1 MQHLNARIC
10 EAGGARFWFHAL
22 RKCFITV
29 AGDELELPGNLTR
42 RLVNSARPR
51 DVTGG
56 HAADW
61 TMEQLRQGAQR
72 IADRIDELA
81 GACTYRPP

>member
-1 MQHLNARIC
+1 MAEH
-10 EAGGARFWFHAL
+10 
-22 RKCFITV
+22 
-29 AGDELELPGNLTR
+29 ELELPGKLTG

-61 TMEQLRQGAQR
+61 TMERLREGAQR

-81 GACTYRPP
+81 GA

>member
-1 MQHLNARIC
+1 MQHLNARIG

-22 RKCFITV
+22 RTCFIAV
-29 AGDELELPGNLTR
+29 AEHELELPGNLTG

-61 TMEQLRQGAQR
+61 TMEQLREGAQR
-72 IADRIDELA
+72 ITDRIDELA
-81 GACTYRPP
+81 GT